1 MIITEKTV
9 LNSKQSNAYEKTK
22 FLANRYF
29 IYTLE
34 TNPSGRQYIKAILEH
49 NNRIVNV
56 IIVDVESC
64 EWVCDEKDIIRY
76 ESLNDIILVKLLED
90 KYPLWL
96 KKGTLTGEDEKG
108 WYYIE
113 DNKKIYRYIKK
124 ETEEI

>member
-49 NNRIVNV
+49 NKRIADV
-56 IIVDVESC
+56 IIVDVELC
-64 EWVCDEKDIIRY
+64 DWVRDKEDIIRY
-76 ESLNDIILVKLLED
+76 EGLNDIVPIKLLKD
-90 KYPLWL
+90 RSPIWL
-96 KKGTLTGEDEKG
+96 KKGTLTGEDENG

-113 DNKKIYRYIKK
+113 DNKKVYRYIK

>member
-9 LNSKQSNAYEKTK
+9 LNSKQSNAYEQAK
-22 FLANRYF
+22 FLANKYF

-34 TNPSGRQYIKAILEH
+34 TNPSGRKYIKAILEH
-49 NNRIVNV
+49 KNRIVNV

-76 ESLNDIILVKLLED
+76 ESLNDIIPVKLLED

-96 KKGTLTGEDEKG
+96 KKGTLTGEDENG

-124 ETEEI
+124 EMEEI